1 MVMVLMMKIVIVIA
15 DIQAKQFRIR
25 VLLWAVNGSQSEFT
39 GLNIFDWFLPKTV
52 WKCTV
57 LTFVGC
63 SNEMLLESID
73 SLKFWYR
80 ESSVKHFAHCQQ

>member
-39 GLNIFDWFLPKTV
+39 V
-52 WKCTV
+52 
-57 LTFVGC
+57 
-63 SNEMLLESID
+63 
-73 SLKFWYR
+73 
-80 ESSVKHFAHCQQ
+80 